1 MASKGIKATSGKAG
15 AIVKVLAVAGPIAMQ
30 VVKHLREN
38 PELLHKLVE
47 QAKKLISADKSTPEA
62 MLSTL
67 EVLRGQ
73 VRALADSAD
82 DAEETARAAA
92 WSKKLDAATHAAELL
107 SAPGSTAKQRKV
119 LKKQVDGLREEIFAA
134 YVTELDEDA
143 RKDTGEAS

>member
-1 MASKGIKATSGKAG
+1 MIGSGSRRDASG
-15 AIVKVLAVAGPIAMQ
+15 AETRSLPRPSRIVGGERAE
-30 VVKHLREN
+30 RR
-38 PELLHKLVE
+38 
-47 QAKKLISADKSTPEA
+47 STPAA

-143 RKDTGEAS
+143 RKDAGAAP